1 MIEYLRGIV
10 ATFILTIKKLIKM
23 EQKQISELAIRRA
36 ISTLRNA
43 NAKGFLSDELVK
55 EAAEACGS
63 SLATSAE
70 SYAEFL
76 REETPRFFRQ
86 FLERFLFTR
95 GYHTIDEVIEQL
107 KDYLKKAA

>member
-1 MIEYLRGIV
+1 
-10 ATFILTIKKLIKM
+10 M

-43 NAKGFLSDELVK
+43 NAKGVLSEELIQA
-55 EAAEACGS
+55 AAEACGS
-63 SLATSAE
+63 QIVTSAE
-70 SYAEFL
+70 HYAKYL
-76 REETPRFFRQ
+76 REETPRFFRT
-86 FLERFLFTR
+86 FLERFFFSR